1 MEWVLVACA
10 RTAGALLAI
19 VVDFVLLRVVTCR
32 DGHGVLQA
40 CFRRVTLRLEV
51 DTLPHPSV
59 AASVSDYSQLP
70 NLQRLGLRHQRTSA
84 EHCMSVKLVH

>member
-19 VVDFVLLRVVTCR
+19 VVDFVLLCVVTCR

-40 CFRRVTLRLEV
+40 CLGRVTPRLEV
-51 DTLPHPSV
+51 DTLPRPSV
-59 AASVSDYSQLP
+59 AVSVSDDSQLP
-70 NLQRLGLRHQRTSA
+70 NLQCLGLRHQSTSS
-84 EHCMSVKLVH
+84 EHCVSVKLVD